1 MKKKDEEQQGIMKES
16 KQHKLKPKLPN
27 QIQQGNKLRQ
37 GNNKRRKEGEESA
50 HEDGRMVG

>member
-1 MKKKDEEQQGIMKES
+1 MKKKDEEQQSIMKEP
-16 KQHKLKPKLPN
+16 KQHKLKLKLPN

-50 HEDGRMVG
+50 HEDGCMVE

>member
-1 MKKKDEEQQGIMKES
+1 MKKKDEEQQGIMKEP
-16 KQHKLKPKLPN
+16 KQHKLKVKLLN

-50 HEDGRMVG
+50 HEDG

>member
-1 MKKKDEEQQGIMKES
+1 MKKKDEEQQGIMRES
-16 KQHKLKPKLPN
+16 KQHKLQLKLPN

-50 HEDGRMVG
+50 HEDG

>member
-1 MKKKDEEQQGIMKES
+1 MKKKDEEQQGIMKEP
-16 KQHKLKPKLPN
+16 KQYKLKLKLPN

-50 HEDGRMVG
+50 HEDGCMVG

>member
-16 KQHKLKPKLPN
+16 KQHKLKLKLPN

-37 GNNKRRKEGEESA
+37 GNNKRRKEGEENCS
-50 HEDGRMVG
+50 

>member
-1 MKKKDEEQQGIMKES
+1 MNSEIAE
-16 KQHKLKPKLPN
+16 PK
-27 QIQQGNKLRQ
+27 QQGNKLRQ